1 MGMAGAEIR
10 EVGTDCNTGGRGVR
24 LGGTVIPLVGRML
37 RPTGRPVPEEDAGN
51 GRNGKIELALHEM
64 LQANMDLGD
73 FFETKVTGG
82 FYMHY

>member
-1 MGMAGAEIR
+1 MAGAEIR

-24 LGGTVIPLVGRML
+24 LGGTVIPLVGHML

-51 GRNGKIELALHEM
+51 GRNGKIELALHKM
-64 LQANMDLGD
+64 LPANMDLGE

-82 FYMHY
+82 FYMH